1 MSNETEI
8 DSIESRVIDII
19 ATSLRK
25 QKNEIKNES
34 RFIDDLGVD
43 SIDQVELI
51 LALEEE
57 FDLNIGDDSAEKLVK
72 VQDVL
77 DYINENVNK

>member
-1 MSNETEI
+1 MTNE
-8 DSIESRVIDII
+8 IEMETMTTRVLDII

-25 QKNEIKNES
+25 QKSEIKNES

-57 FDLNIGDDSAEKLVK
+57 FEINIEDEVAEKLVK

-77 DYINENVNK
+77 DFIEKNAKD

>member
-1 MSNETEI
+1 MTNE
-8 DSIESRVIDII
+8 IEMQTITVRVLDII

-25 QKNEIKNES
+25 QKSEIKNES

-57 FDLNIGDDSAEKLVK
+57 FELNIEDEVAEKLIK

-77 DYINENVNK
+77 DFIEKNVKN

>member
-1 MSNETEI
+1 MTNE
-8 DSIESRVIDII
+8 IEMETMTTRVLDII

-25 QKNEIKNES
+25 QKSEIKNES

-57 FDLNIGDDSAEKLVK
+57 FEINIEDEVAEKLVK

-77 DYINENVNK
+77 DFIEKNAKN